1 MHRNYALFCPSL
13 YSLKSQ
19 SYSILSNLLSVV
31 QITAHMEIVIIYV
44 LKESRKV

>member
-1 MHRNYALFCPSL
+1 MHRNEALFCPSL

-19 SYSILSNLLSVV
+19 SYSILSNLSVV